1 MSVPEGPEA
10 AVISA
15 VTVDVV
21 RDGGAVVLV
30 VAGEVDLLT
39 APRVEAAMVRTLGQ
53 RPDVLVVDLLRV
65 TFLASAGLAALMKA
79 HEMATVTRLR
89 VVAAGSATL
98 RPLEITGLTAPLSV
112 FATRDEA
119 LRA

>member
-1 MSVPEGPEA
+1 MSVPEGPET
-10 AVISA
+10 AVVST
-15 VTVDVV
+15 VTVEVV
-21 RDGGAVVLV
+21 RAGEAVVLV

-39 APRVEAAMVRTLGQ
+39 APEVESAMLRALDQ

-79 HEMATVTRLR
+79 HDAAATTRLR

-98 RPLEITGLTAPLSV
+98 RPLEITGLTAPLAV
-112 FATRDEA
+112 FATREEA